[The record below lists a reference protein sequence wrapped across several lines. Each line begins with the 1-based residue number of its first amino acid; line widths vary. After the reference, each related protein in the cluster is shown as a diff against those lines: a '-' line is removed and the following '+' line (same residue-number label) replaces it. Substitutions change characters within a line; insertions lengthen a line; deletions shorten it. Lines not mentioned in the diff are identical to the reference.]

1 MKLGSIGR
9 RWWWERHGCQCFLPF
24 WIVELIIARWM
35 GRGGVPDKSFAFG
48 ADAHG
53 ELMRLGQKQI
63 FLNQWL
69 GEVVALVELEID
81 WTSLSF

>member
-1 MKLGSIGR
+1 MDASVFSHSGSLNSSSPDG
-9 RWWWERHGCQCFLPF
+9 WGEG
-24 WIVELIIARWM
+24 
-35 GRGGVPDKSFAFG
+35 GGGVPDKSFAFG

-53 ELMRLGQKQI
+53 ELMSLGQKQI

-69 GEVVALVELEID
+69 GEVVALLELEID